1 MFHFSGIAHAL
12 LALNHE
18 TRFRAVT
25 LNLPTTSPCMALGRD
40 LLLAFLEPQYKL
52 NKEDPSSLIPEI
64 LLTDKLK
71 EMRQGDRSR
80 SGISL
85 QTWPNRHQRWRG
97 HLQGRTPSVQLEG
110 GEDEYLA
117 EIWG

>member
-1 MFHFSGIAHAL
+1 MLKFHFSGIAHAL

-25 LNLPTTSPCMALGRD
+25 LKLPTTSPPRALGRD

-64 LLTDKLK
+64 LLTDRLK
-71 EMRQGDRSR
+71 EMR
-80 SGISL
+80 
-85 QTWPNRHQRWRG
+85 
-97 HLQGRTPSVQLEG
+97 
-110 GEDEYLA
+110 
-117 EIWG
+117 